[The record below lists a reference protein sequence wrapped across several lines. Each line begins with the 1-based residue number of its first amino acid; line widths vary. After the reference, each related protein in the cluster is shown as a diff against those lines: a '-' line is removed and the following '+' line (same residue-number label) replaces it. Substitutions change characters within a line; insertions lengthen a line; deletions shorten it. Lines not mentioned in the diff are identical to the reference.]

1 MSDLLLLVSKEEGVK
16 RDSLCN
22 KRTGESSW
30 CFGGV
35 ICGVWL

>member
-1 MSDLLLLVSKEEGVK
+1 MSDLLLLVSREGVK
-16 RDSLCN
+16 RVSLCN

-35 ICGVWL
+35 VCGVWL